1 MSAQEDFERIKHQ
14 VVDPIQHDYEAIRP
28 VVLFSETAAARS
40 LKTGIERTVLGDK
53 ARRFILEGMLGLA
66 DGRPGAAGRK
76 GHVYPDDIA
85 AHILYLK
92 QVYPPIHWRE
102 IVRILER
109 KFGYHTNHHT
119 LKRFVD
125 RHGLPVQLELDLPVF
140 ADFADAYQARWTVV
154 RMAYEDWNKSSI
166 AGCLKFPVVMSIISC
181 RPSSEM
187 ALQASKTIGHSPLHI
202 QAISSACRFSKKS
215 WTCNVS
221 ILGLAAFA
229 FTACLNNNV
238 TSRLRVNVP
247 WDAPWRSIA
256 SSMAPP
262 VRGEAP
268 RTTSPTNRV
277 PNTCPIALNIAITCG
292 LSTSATWSN

>member
-1 MSAQEDFERIKHQ
+1 MDRTDPGTCGTPFRRALMSAQEDFERIKHR

-40 LKTGIERTVLGDK
+40 LETGIERTVLGDK

-66 DGRPGAAGRK
+66 DQRPGAAGRK

-92 QVYPPIHWRE
+92 QVYAPIHLRE

-125 RHGLPVQLELDLPVF
+125 RHALPVQLELDLPMF

-154 RMAYEDWNKSSI
+154 RMAYEGWNKRV
-166 AGCLKFPVVMSIISC
+166 AFG
-181 RPSSEM
+181 
-187 ALQASKTIGHSPLHI
+187 
-202 QAISSACRFSKKS
+202 ACY
-215 WTCNVS
+215 
-221 ILGLAAFA
+221 AA
-229 FTACLNNNV
+229 N
-238 TSRLRVNVP
+238 SRLPCR
-247 WDAPWRSIA
+247 
-256 SSMAPP
+256 
-262 VRGEAP
+262 
-268 RTTSPTNRV
+268 
-277 PNTCPIALNIAITCG
+277 
-292 LSTSATWSN
+292 